1 MLYGGIN
8 STMFWMVTFAIHSAT
23 PYKTAILVLGLK
35 KNRKA
40 VFLKLPELRYLT
52 YIFHI
57 LQNQLI
63 KYTESMAD
71 VMTYVLMAIN
81 STTYVQP
88 SPTGNRNILYC
99 QLFEEIKTFT

>member
-1 MLYGGIN
+1 
-8 STMFWMVTFAIHSAT
+8 MFWMVTFAVHSAT

-71 VMTYVLMAIN
+71 VMTYDLTTIDSN
-81 STTYVQP
+81 TYVES
-88 SPTGNRNILYC
+88 SPTANRNIPYC